1 MSEREPGGIIEIEPT
16 GHTRAAFILRGA
28 LAVGAAYGAGAVAP
42 FVSQAFA
49 SVGQSDLRVIE
60 FALGLEQLEAAFYKT
75 ALARAGLTGKA
86 KTLATEFGVHE
97 ADHVQALTQLLSQLG
112 GKAPAAARAKFG
124 LTDQA
129 SFLKTA
135 VTLEDVGVGAYN
147 GATPLLVSPDLAS
160 AFGSIVQIE
169 GRHSSAL
176 RMLAGMDPS
185 PQAFD
190 KPITAQQTAAAAAQF
205 TQ

>member
-1 MSEREPGGIIEIEPT
+1 MSTRPADIQVAP
-16 GHTRAAFILRGA
+16 GHTRASFILRGA

-42 FVSQAFA
+42 FVTRSFA
-49 SVGQSDLRVIE
+49 AVGQSDLAVVE

-75 ALARAGLTGKA
+75 ALAKAALSGKA

-97 ADHVQALTQLLSQLG
+97 ADHVQALTQLLSQVG
-112 GKAPAAARAKFG
+112 GKAPAAPRTKFG
-124 LTDQA
+124 LTGQA
-129 SFLKTA
+129 SFVKTA

-147 GATPLLVSPDLAS
+147 GAIPSLVSPDLAS

-176 RMLAGMDPS
+176 RMLAGMDPA

-190 KPITAQQTAAAAAQF
+190 KPITAQQAAAAAQQF
-205 TQ
+205 TR

>member
-1 MSEREPGGIIEIEPT
+1 MSTHPADIQVAP
-16 GHTRAAFILRGA
+16 GHTRASFILRGA

-42 FVSQAFA
+42 FVTQSFA
-49 SVGQSDLRVIE
+49 AVGQRDLAVVE

-75 ALARAGLTGKA
+75 ALAKAGLSGKA

-97 ADHVQALTQLLSQLG
+97 ADHVQALTQLLSQVG
-112 GKAPAAARAKFG
+112 GKAPAPPRTKFG
-124 LTDQA
+124 LTGQA
-129 SFLKTA
+129 SFVKTA

-147 GATPLLVSPDLAS
+147 GAIPSLASPDLAS

-169 GRHSSAL
+169 ARHSSAL
-176 RMLAGMDPS
+176 RMLAGMDPA

-190 KPITAQQTAAAAAQF
+190 KPLTAQQAAAAAQQF
-205 TQ
+205 TR